1 MTFTLTPQGLTVL
14 YKAINGS
21 KLHFTH
27 ATIGNGNQQSL
38 DQITDL
44 ANPLLTIP
52 FEDIIV
58 NDNNATL
65 KLTLNNSS
73 VNAGFRMTEVGIFCS
88 DPDNSE
94 RDILFAYASEEIEH
108 ANWIAPA
115 NSQLQETELS
125 FAVFVGNAKN
135 VSAQINESLVYAT
148 RAELNDHID
157 NTRNPHSVT
166 KSQIGLGNV
175 PNVSTNDQTPTFDVP
190 TTIDSIRSGERLG
203 NLFGKISRAILDLI
217 SHVNSRNN
225 PHGVTADQVNAA
237 GKSHTHSAND
247 INSGILSVLRG
258 GTGISSLQKG
268 LLLFA
273 EENSKFGQISQ
284 PTVQNAV
291 LKQGTSGIPF
301 FGPLTPSEVG
311 AAPTSHT
318 HTPEQAG
325 AAPAG
330 HTHTAAQ
337 IGAAPAS
344 HTHSSNGTYRG
355 TGGSGSGSKNT
366 IAYSKVPG
374 LIFIGAK
381 TSGILGIILPLID
394 FGISFGENGLAT
406 KQLTVSHTDTSVSW
420 YLPGTESHPANQLN
434 ANGTTYYYV
443 IIT

>member
-1 MTFTLTPQGLTVL
+1 MTFTITPQGLTVL

-21 KLHFTH
+21 ELHFTH
-27 ATIGNGNQQSL
+27 AAIGNGNQQSL

-52 FEDIIV
+52 IEGIIV

-65 KLTLNNSS
+65 KATLNNSS
-73 VNAGFRMTEVGIFCS
+73 VNAGFRMTEVGVFCE
-88 DPDNSE
+88 DPNNRS
-94 RDILFAYASEEIEH
+94 RSVLFAYASEPIES

-115 NSQLQETELS
+115 NSQLQESELS
-125 FAVFVGNAKN
+125 FVVFVGNAEN
-135 VSAQINESLVYAT
+135 ISAQINESLVYAT
-148 RAELNDHID
+148 HAELNDHIN

-175 PNVSTNDQTPTFDVP
+175 PNVTTNDQTPTFEVP
-190 TTIDSIRSGERLG
+190 TTIDSIRSGEKLG

-237 GKSHTHSAND
+237 SKSHTHSAND
-247 INSGILSVLRG
+247 INAGILSVLRG
-258 GTGISSLQKG
+258 GTGIPSLRKG

-273 EENSKFGQISQ
+273 EENSKFGQIPQ
-284 PTVQNAV
+284 PTVPNAV
-291 LKQGTSGIPF
+291 LKQGTSGSPF
-301 FGPLTPSEVG
+301 FGALTPSEVG

-337 IGAAPAS
+337 VGASPAD
-344 HTHSSNGTYRG
+344 HTHSSNGSYRG

-374 LIFIGAK
+374 LIFIAGR
-381 TSGILGIILPLID
+381 SGILGIILPMID